1 MLRLVF
7 TLDCDRCRQ
16 SYEKG
21 AVCTDSETLLWE
33 SFAHDLK
40 TCAAI
45 DGWDCENEIV
55 CDECLELESDE
66 TDVEISTSR

>member
-7 TLDCDRCRQ
+7 TLDCDRCHQ
-16 SYEKG
+16 SYEKA

-40 TCAAI
+40 TCAAM
-45 DGWDCENEIV
+45 DGWDTEEQIV
-55 CDECLELESDE
+55 CDDCLGLESDK
-66 TDVEISTSR
+66 TDVQIITAR